1 MKLPGIYAA
10 YAVILAVFGQ
20 THTAIHLGLL
30 IINIATVFLLFLLG
44 KRLFDNT
51 VGLVGAAAFALLS
64 LSQPVQGIFANAEH
78 FVILPAIGGILLLLC
93 AIDSNKKTLVFVSG
107 LLLGLAFL
115 MKQHAIAFILFAGVY
130 LFISEIRRK
139 PLSPSS
145 VITKCLFF
153 AVGVLIPFAV
163 TCLIL
168 YKAGVF
174 DKFWFWTFDY
184 ASQYV
189 SSVSLSAGLK
199 RLGQV
204 MSMIIKSTFLIW
216 FLAGAGV
223 VGLLCKTG
231 CRRKWLFALGFLF
244 FSFLAICP
252 GFYFRPHYFILLMPA
267 VALMAGIG
275 IGSITALVAKTKL
288 LPLTI
293 MIPLILMTIAI
304 GHSVSVQSDYL
315 FSEPEKVLFS
325 KPKEVSRIVYGLN
338 PFPES
343 LEIAKYI
350 KNNSARDDTI
360 AILGS
365 EPQTF
370 FYADRHSATGY
381 IYTYALM
388 ESHDYASQMQA
399 EMIDE
404 IEKAQPEFMVL
415 ANISTS
421 WLLKPDSDKRIF
433 KWFKKYIPEY
443 YDVVGV
449 VDIVFSDITIYRW
462 GKEAAGYRPQS
473 SFNMFVFRRK
483 NGI

>member
-1 MKLPGIYAA
+1 MIRKNTLLPEAENPPKSSYWTWVILAIIILSTIIIRARLLDVPLERDEGEYAYAGQLILQGIPPYSQVYNMKLPGIYAA

-64 LSQPVQGIFANAEH
+64 LSRPVQGIFANAEH

-223 VGLLCKTG
+223 VGFLCKTG

-244 FSFLAICP
+244 
-252 GFYFRPHYFILLMPA
+252 Y
-267 VALMAGIG
+267 
-275 IGSITALVAKTKL
+275 
-288 LPLTI
+288 
-293 MIPLILMTIAI
+293 
-304 GHSVSVQSDYL
+304 
-315 FSEPEKVLFS
+315 
-325 KPKEVSRIVYGLN
+325 
-338 PFPES
+338 
-343 LEIAKYI
+343 
-350 KNNSARDDTI
+350 
-360 AILGS
+360 
-365 EPQTF
+365 
-370 FYADRHSATGY
+370 
-381 IYTYALM
+381 
-388 ESHDYASQMQA
+388 
-399 EMIDE
+399 
-404 IEKAQPEFMVL
+404 
-415 ANISTS
+415 
-421 WLLKPDSDKRIF
+421 
-433 KWFKKYIPEY
+433 
-443 YDVVGV
+443 
-449 VDIVFSDITIYRW
+449 
-462 GKEAAGYRPQS
+462 
-473 SFNMFVFRRK
+473 
-483 NGI
+483 